1 MRTLKLLQCKVA
13 VITFMTVGLQANSH
27 AVDSA
32 SLEFAS
38 ANKTQ
43 MLRLGVQ
50 WMWSE
55 KWWQSN
61 DTHIGGYWDLTL
73 AQWRERNYKSGT
85 DDHRNLTSVGI
96 TPVFRFQHDSKIG
109 LYTEAGIGLHLLSDT
124 YDNND
129 HVLSGNAQ
137 FGSHVGVGYI
147 FKNNVDISF
156 KFQHFSN
163 GGIKQ
168 PNDGVNFSI
177 LKISHTF

>member
-1 MRTLKLLQCKVA
+1 MCTLKLLQCKVA
-13 VITFMTVGLQANSH
+13 VIAFITVGLQANSH

-38 ANKTQ
+38 GNKTK
-43 MLRLGVQ
+43 MLRVGTQ
-50 WMWSE
+50 WVWNE

-73 AQWRERNYKSGT
+73 AQWREQNDKGST
-85 DDHRNLTSVGI
+85 DGHRNLVSVGI
-96 TPVFRFQHDSKIG
+96 TPVFRFQHNSKIG

-124 YDNND
+124 YRNND
-129 HVLSGNAQ
+129 RVLSGNVQ
-137 FGSHVGVGYI
+137 FGSHIGIGYV

-163 GGIKQ
+163 AGLKQ
-168 PNDGVNFSI
+168 PNDGVNFAV
-177 LKISHTF
+177 LRISHAF

>member
-1 MRTLKLLQCKVA
+1 MRTLKLFQCKVA
-13 VITFMTVGLQANSH
+13 LIICMTVGLQANSH

-38 ANKTQ
+38 GNKTQ
-43 MLRLGVQ
+43 MLRLGAQ

-73 AQWRERNYKSGT
+73 AQWREQNYMGST
-85 DDHRNLTSVGI
+85 DAHRNLTSVGI

-124 YDNND
+124 YNNND

-137 FGSHVGVGYI
+137 FGSHIGIGYV
-147 FKNNVDISF
+147 FKNNWDIGF